1 MAFETSKVTAQQIQQ
16 AEFIDRLGL
25 KNKEIEPVNDKD
37 DKITRNLQL
46 GNIPKGDFKYII
58 NQIEVMVGFESIP
71 NDHGGWLTRGLAQD
85 LIMRKLDRIMV
96 SSLSIGG
103 FLRKNLNTD
112 TTIQKLEQTNKRR
125 FGLKRSEN

>member
-1 MAFETSKVTAQQIQQ
+1 MVFEQTEQTARQIQQ

-25 KNKEIEPVNDKD
+25 KNKEIEPVNEHD

-58 NQIEVMVGFESIP
+58 NQIELMVGLESIP
-71 NDHGGWLTRGLAQD
+71 DEHGGWLTKGIAND
-85 LIMRKLDRIMV
+85 LFMKKLDRIMV

-103 FLRKNLNTD
+103 FLRQNLRTD
-112 TTIQKLEQTNKRR
+112 TAVQKLEQTSKRR
-125 FGLKRSEN
+125 FGLKRSE